1 MESAPINVDEDRL
14 AHALISRGL
23 ITTEELEECKAVAE
37 SGAEALLEK
46 LVKAGYLTATQ
57 ATRIL
62 HERSLGQQI
71 PGYKLLDKLGQ
82 GAMGTVF
89 KARQL
94 SMNRLVAVKVLSQR
108 LAANPS
114 YLERFT
120 REAHIAAKLS

>member
-14 AHALISRGL
+14 AHALISRGF
-23 ITTEELEECKAVAE
+23 ITAEELEECKATVE
-37 SGAEALLEK
+37 GGAEALLSG
-46 LVKAGYLTATQ
+46 LVKAGYLSATQ
-57 ATRIL
+57 AKRIL

-94 SMNRLVAVKVLSQR
+94 SMDRLVAVKVLSPR
-108 LAANPS
+108 LDSIP
-114 YLERFT
+114 YYIDRCK
-120 REAHIAAKLS
+120 R